1 MRVRQFELRLLAV
14 ALTVLWAA
22 GGGVVLIAYRP
33 GGPVDLLVGVAAS
46 LPLLVSVAAIVW
58 PPLVRSD
65 RGSAG
70 IFWLG
75 LLAGLLLIPSIASV
89 ASQVLQGGTEPL
101 LPSLEVV
108 YPWALALL
116 ATSLFAGF
124 GISRQLIPEI
134 GVGKKRLA
142 ASISFAVVATSIVG
156 GIFAG
161 VSLADNAALG
171 NVPAAHSK
179 FGPTAAN
186 LTPPQCSS
194 PLATPKT
201 GSLSFDL
208 SANVDGRAVGTVN
221 VIGSRSG
228 SDMAWTAQV
237 VRSDLFGQYGAVRIG
252 SSAWAMSPGSSW
264 AATNP
269 TVIDGQALDLTVLSG
284 VLSLKNRATAEDHG
298 LEYVEGARA
307 RHCRAAI
314 DGSTFA
320 VSFPQVKWLVGDASL
335 ATWRGEIDFWVFGDA
350 EVGMVSGTVNGDAQ
364 GILPHGLQATVRVK
378 MTVTDRGAPVT
389 ISPPQT

>member
-22 GGGVVLIAYRP
+22 GGGVVLVAYRP

-142 ASISFAVVATSIVG
+142 ASISFAVVATSIIG
-156 GIFAG
+156 GIFAS

-208 SANVDGRAVGTVN
+208 SANVDGRAVGTVS

-378 MTVTDRGAPVT
+378 MTVVDRDAPVT